1 MKRYLLPLKILLSL
15 VLLGV
20 LFSKVNLD
28 AVLQALVKIDYSL
41 AWSAIAL
48 VPVSFLLESLKWK
61 VLISR
66 QDSQTSLFDSLQS
79 VLIGTAGAITT
90 PLHIGKYAA
99 QMFFHAEVPRARLL
113 TLVFINGQILGVF
126 TLLFGLASLAYFF
139 HLTHHQNLAL
149 VFLWI
154 FFFAL
159 LLLIGLIWIS
169 KSRFP
174 FPEKLNFLLDYTSD
188 EWRKALLYGFLR
200 HMVSTV
206 QFCLLIN
213 ACLGNAPMPFEE
225 AFVAVS
231 SVWLAKA
238 VVPFFIGDLGLRE
251 ATAAY
256 FISALGY
263 SAEAGVAASLLI
275 FTMNLLLPALFG
287 LAVIPKLRFSTP

>member
-1 MKRYLLPLKILLSL
+1 MKRYIVPLKLALSL

-20 LFSKVNLD
+20 LFSKVDLNAILTAFTRLD
-28 AVLQALVKIDYSL
+28 GQYASL
-41 AWSAIAL
+41 AIAL

-61 VLISR
+61 TLMAR
-66 QDSQTSLFDSLQS
+66 HAPNLTLFDSLQS

-90 PLHIGKYAA
+90 PLHIGKYAT
-99 QMFFHAEVPRARLL
+99 QMWFHAEVPRKTLL
-113 TLVFINGQILGVF
+113 ALVFINGQILGIF

-149 VFLWI
+149 MFLWL
-154 FFFAL
+154 FVFAL
-159 LLLIGLIWIS
+159 LLLIGLIWVS

-174 FPEKLNFLLDYTSD
+174 FPDWLKFLLDYTTE
-188 EWRKALLYGFLR
+188 EWGKAVLYGFLR

-213 ACLGNAPMPFEE
+213 ACLGEATMPFEQ

-231 SVWLAKA
+231 SVWLTKA

-256 FISALGY
+256 FLSALGY
-263 SAEAGVAASLLI
+263 AAEAGVAASLLI
-275 FTMNLLLPALFG
+275 FTMNLLLPALIG
-287 LAVIPKLRFSTP
+287 LAAIPKLRFSTP